1 MTVPRQYLSMY
12 CVTGYKDDGTKVSS
26 KYTSGR
32 DAYIM
37 ESYYKRQGY
46 KNVSISI
53 SR

>member
-12 CVTGYKDDGTKVSS
+12 CVTGYKPDGTKVSS
-26 KYTSGR
+26 KYDNGR

-37 ESYYKRQGY
+37 EGYYKRQGY
-46 KNVSISI
+46 TKVSISI